1 MQPLKTA
8 ARRGAIISV
17 TALSA
22 LALASCSAGHVTQTS
37 DKVAA
42 VDGSSAATEDGAVA
56 VRDVTIQVEPDS
68 GETSLKFVAVNQGY
82 EVSDVTLESVSVD
95 GQDVD
100 LGSVKPMA
108 RDQSIIADSAA
119 NLEELK
125 KDEKNKNVQ
134 YIETTLENEDYGYA
148 GSRPVTFTFNN
159 GTIEVDAAVAAS
171 PLKSGEYN
179 RDSKSTEGY
188 TTEKPEAGH
197 HH

>member
-22 LALASCSAGHVTQTS
+22 LALASCSAGHITQTS
-37 DKVAA
+37 QKVAA

-68 GETSLKFVAVNQGY
+68 GETYLKFVAVNQGY
-82 EVSDVTLESVSVD
+82 DVSDVTLESVSVD
-95 GQDVD
+95 GQDVE
-100 LGSVKPMA
+100 LGSTKPMA
-108 RDQSIIADSAA
+108 RDQSIIADSAK

-125 KDEKNKNVQ
+125 KDKKNKNVQ
-134 YIETTLENEDYGYA
+134 YVETSLENEDFGYS

-179 RDSKSTEGY
+179 RDVESTEGF
-188 TTEKPEAGH
+188 TTESPEASH
-197 HH
+197 H

>member
-22 LALASCSAGHVTQTS
+22 LVLASCSAGHITQTS
-37 DKVAA
+37 QKVAA

-82 EVSDVTLESVSVD
+82 DVSDVTLESVSVD
-95 GQDVD
+95 GQDVE
-100 LGSVKPMA
+100 LGSTKPMA
-108 RDQSIIADSAA
+108 RDQSIIADSAK

-125 KDEKNKNVQ
+125 KDKKNKNVQ
-134 YIETTLENEDYGYA
+134 YVETSLENEDFGYA

-179 RDSKSTEGY
+179 RDVESTEGF
-188 TTEKPEAGH
+188 TTESPEASH
-197 HH
+197 H

>member
-22 LALASCSAGHVTQTS
+22 LALASCSAGHITQTS
-37 DKVAA
+37 QKVAA

-82 EVSDVTLESVSVD
+82 DVSDVTLESVSVD
-95 GQDVD
+95 GQDVE
-100 LGSVKPMA
+100 LGSTKPMA
-108 RDQSIIADSAA
+108 RDQSIIADSAK

-125 KDEKNKNVQ
+125 KDKKNKNVQ
-134 YIETTLENEDYGYA
+134 YVETSLENEDFGYA

-171 PLKSGEYN
+171 LLKSGEYN
-179 RDSKSTEGY
+179 RDVESTEGF
-188 TTEKPEAGH
+188 TTESPEASH
-197 HH
+197 H

>member
-22 LALASCSAGHVTQTS
+22 LALASCSAGHITQTS
-37 DKVAA
+37 QKVAA

-82 EVSDVTLESVSVD
+82 DVSDVTLESVSVD
-95 GQDVD
+95 GQDVE
-100 LGSVKPMA
+100 LGSTKPMA
-108 RDQSIIADSAA
+108 RDQSIIADSAK

-125 KDEKNKNVQ
+125 KDKKNKNVQ
-134 YIETTLENEDYGYA
+134 YVETSLENEDFGYA
-148 GSRPVTFTFNN
+148 GSRPVTFAFNN

-179 RDSKSTEGY
+179 RDVESTEGF
-188 TTEKPEAGH
+188 TTESPEASH
-197 HH
+197 H